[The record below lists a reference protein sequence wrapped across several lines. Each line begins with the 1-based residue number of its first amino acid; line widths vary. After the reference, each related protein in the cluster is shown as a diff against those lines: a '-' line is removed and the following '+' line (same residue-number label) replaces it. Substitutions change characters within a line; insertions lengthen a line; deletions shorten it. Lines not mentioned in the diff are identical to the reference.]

1 MNKAQLIETLSHQ
14 FDGSKKEA
22 AKAVDAVIDTIMR
35 AVVAGEKVAIAGFGN
50 FDKVVR
56 KARTARN
63 PLTGATVK
71 VKATSVPK
79 FKPALQFK
87 EVGLLECIGLAY
99 SYPRTFPCHARS
111 NIRASQNQLFSPYK
125 EPIPLEI
132 DNQGATTYIAP
143 SSS

>member
-87 EVGLLECIGLAY
+87 EVV
-99 SYPRTFPCHARS
+99 
-111 NIRASQNQLFSPYK
+111 
-125 EPIPLEI
+125 
-132 DNQGATTYIAP
+132 
-143 SSS
+143 